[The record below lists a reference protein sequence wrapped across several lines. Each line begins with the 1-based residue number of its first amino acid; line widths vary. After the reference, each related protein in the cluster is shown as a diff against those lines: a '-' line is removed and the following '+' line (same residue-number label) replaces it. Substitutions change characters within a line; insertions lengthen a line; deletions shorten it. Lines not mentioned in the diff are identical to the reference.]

1 MKGEHVLTSP
11 AQPSQASPSRP
22 IRILRIIARLNIG
35 GPARHVALLSAGL
48 DRKGYRHLLVAGKE
62 SDDEGNLRNLTNEL
76 GVEVTDL
83 PRLGREISLWKDA
96 FCVWELIRIIWK
108 FRPDIVHTH
117 TAKAG
122 FIGRIAAFVAGV
134 PCIAH
139 TFHGHVLRGY
149 FSVLKNLVFRNL
161 EQILAKKTDLLVTV
175 SRKVAE
181 ELAQEGVAPVHRFEV
196 VPLGLLLGS
205 FLKVEPHADLKKE
218 LGLPEGARLMG
229 AVGRLVPI
237 KDLGTLLDA
246 MAVLRKD
253 ESGLHLAF
261 VGDGESRHALME
273 SARHKGLGDQVHTLG
288 WRHDLGFI
296 YGGLDLVVLSSRNE
310 GTPVS
315 LIEAL
320 AAGRPVVATAVGGV
334 PEVLEEGRLGRLV
347 PAGDAVGLAEAIRIE
362 LGRSAPL
369 SQSQRE
375 GIVDRYSPEKL
386 VDRMDKLYRRILARR
401 GDLALQFLR

>member
-1 MKGEHVLTSP
+1 M
-11 AQPSQASPSRP
+11 QASPSRP
-22 IRILRIIARLNIG
+22 IRVLRIIARLNIG

-48 DRKGYRHLLVAGKE
+48 DRKGYRHLVVAGRE
-62 SDDEGNLRNLTNEL
+62 SGDEGSLRNLTNEM
-76 GVEVTDL
+76 GVEVMNL
-83 PRLGREISLWKDA
+83 SQLGREISPGNDL
-96 FCVWELIRIIWK
+96 FCIWELIRVIRK

-122 FIGRIAAFVAGV
+122 FVGRIAALVAGV

-149 FSVLKNLVFRNL
+149 FSFLKNMVFRNL
-161 EQILAKKTDLLVTV
+161 EKFLARKTDLLITV

-181 ELAQEGVAPVHRFEV
+181 ELALEEVAPIDRFEV
-196 VPLGLLLGS
+196 VPLGLLLDS
-205 FLKVEPHADLKKE
+205 FLEVKPHADLKKE
-218 LGLPEGARLMG
+218 LGLSEGARLMG

-237 KDLGTLLDA
+237 KDLESLLQA
-246 MAVLRKD
+246 MAILQRD
-253 ESGLHLAF
+253 HSDLHLALA
-261 VGDGESRHALME
+261 GDGESRLALMD
-273 SARHKGLGDQVHTLG
+273 SARHQGLGDRVHFLG

-296 YGGLDLVVLSSRNE
+296 YGGMDLVVLSSRNE

-320 AAGRPVVATAVGGV
+320 AAGRRVVATAVGGV
-334 PEVLEEGRLGRLV
+334 PEVLEKGTLGRLV

-362 LGRSAPL
+362 LGRVGSL

-375 GIVDRYSPEKL
+375 AVVNRYSPEKL
-386 VDRMDKLYRRILARR
+386 VDQMDNLYRQLLARR
-401 GDLALQFLR
+401 GDLLLYLTK